1 MPKQLNRLKELRQE
15 KGISLNKLSEV
26 LKEKYNIS
34 VSASQL
40 MYYERGER
48 EPRNKEIWD
57 KLADYFG
64 TTKSYLL
71 GYTDKRFSVGQIVEA
86 ISEKLTDSNE
96 YLNKDTLENTI
107 NIISLSAFLNMDL
120 ETLSNIYF
128 YNLKRTAP
136 MQSLSDLF
144 DFFDSEAK
152 DYEGLLS
159 IVEPYQADEIIREIT
174 KLGNYRE
181 ELSLYLN
188 KIKAEEDFLQT
199 TGYPITMSSEPSKN
213 VVKIDIP
220 QNILSDDELKELSP
234 GERKKYIS
242 DYLDDLSNALSN
254 LADFASTTASLSA
267 DQISK
272 MSDTLIQALAKLN
285 NIKNKNKD

>member
-64 TTKSYLL
+64 TTESYLL
-71 GYTDKRFSVGQIVEA
+71 GYTDNRFSVGQIVEA

-96 YLNKDTLENTI
+96 YLNKDILENTI

-152 DYEGLLS
+152 DYEGILS

-234 GERKKYIS
+234 EERKKYIS

-254 LADFASTTASLSA
+254 LADFASATASLSA

-272 MSDTLIQALAKLN
+272 ISDTLIQALAKLN
-285 NIKNKNKD
+285 NIKK